1 MKLSIEHSIIKAQLL
16 VSTYLLL
23 EPGTG
28 MSENISNPTLLLPVP
43 ALTGLLALEEE
54 VVVVVGRDVGLFCGK
69 GGVV

>member
-1 MKLSIEHSIIKAQLL
+1 
-16 VSTYLLL
+16 
-23 EPGTG
+23 

-54 VVVVVGRDVGLFCGK
+54 VVVVGRDVGLFCGI